1 MIKMIK
7 TIIGACLYVLIIA
20 CLLCILTYLVQDL
33 VLYYTSPTEGTLPI
47 LLRISNYIL
56 SFPIIG
62 TVIGSVINLL
72 QQL

>member
-7 TIIGACLYVLIIA
+7 TILGACFYVLIIA
-20 CLLCILTYLVQDL
+20 SFLCILTYLVQDL
-33 VLYYTSPTEGTLPI
+33 VLYYTSPVEGTLPI
-47 LLRISNYIL
+47 LIRISNSIL

-62 TVIGSVINLL
+62 TLIGSVINLL